1 MITIDHHHH
10 WNDHLNDHLRWAGP
24 ISIAVYAP
32 GSDLEDAIDS
42 ILYHRSFS
50 KQQSH
55 HHHHYYNYII
65 MMIIMMIK
73 LKSGIVQTA
82 ASSGISPHFMSSLTL
97 LTRQPRFWF
106 VWLFCVILPDL
117 FVSPL
122 FYFAY
127 TSTLFVKIIYKKSSF
142 VHRCLVGN
150 RCLANVQTV
159 SNQKVNLPKTFIFLN
174 STNINLQK
182 PGIATPS
189 ESYRK
194 RNKLDYPVNVAR
206 SASSI
211 INGHH
216 QECGMTM
223 IKMMIITINCHQND
237 HHWQERGKTNCLH
250 SLCLP
255 LRHWALSEVG
265 RITF

>member
-1 MITIDHHHH
+1 MFICSQVP
-10 WNDHLNDHLRWAGP
+10 RWK
-24 ISIAVYAP
+24 S
-32 GSDLEDAIDS
+32 L
-42 ILYHRSFS
+42 LS
-50 KQQSH
+50 KRP
-55 HHHHYYNYII
+55 NC
-65 MMIIMMIK
+65 
-73 LKSGIVQTA
+73 LKPEGEPSKNF
-82 ASSGISPHFMSSLTL
+82 HFL
-97 LTRQPRFWF
+97 
-106 VWLFCVILPDL
+106 
-117 FVSPL
+117 
-122 FYFAY
+122 
-127 TSTLFVKIIYKKSSF
+127 K
-142 VHRCLVGN
+142 
-150 RCLANVQTV
+150 
-159 SNQKVNLPKTFIFLN
+159 FLHI

-237 HHWQERGKTNCLH
+237 HHWQERGKTNCSH

-265 RITF
+265 RITLVYDDNDKDNDNTVCE